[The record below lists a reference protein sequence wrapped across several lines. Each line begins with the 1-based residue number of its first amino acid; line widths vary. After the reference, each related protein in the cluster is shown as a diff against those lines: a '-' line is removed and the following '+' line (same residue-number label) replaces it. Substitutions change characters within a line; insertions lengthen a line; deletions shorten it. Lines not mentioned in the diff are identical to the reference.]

1 MLVPPSLPC
10 IPQSPSNNP
19 HLSSSSNPSRKCAT
33 ACSSPRPT
41 PFPSLIAFLIASSS
55 FSTLHSTTRNPTP
68 FHLFQRIMAGCY
80 GVHCSSLHP
89 SFSTACS
96 LLPLPL
102 SPLPSTPALPPGESP
117 RPKLLSNFLLISYH
131 NEIISVP
138 LAPFTIF
145 PTALTSSHPTHL
157 LPPHS
162 PPPTPLTSSH
172 PTHLL
177 PPHSPPPIPLISSHP
192 THLLP
197 PHSPPPIPLIS
208 SHPTHLLPP
217 HSSPPTPLI
226 SSHRTHLLPPHS
238 TPSTPLTSSH
248 PNHLLPPHSSPPKPL
263 TSSHPNH
270 LLPPHSPPPTPLT
283 STNSAPSIHPTL
295 SNRQLLILS
304 TLPCYAHHL
313 TSSQMLSSVQCM
325 NQLSP
330 STSGPPP
337 LPAITLS
344 SAPTPYQA
352 SSSTVVI
359 ASPGSILPS
368 LPHHLH

>member
-1 MLVPPSLPC
+1 MAYISLHSTLLAHARSSLPPLHTSIPFQQPTPFQLFQPIKAVRYSMLLPSPYPISLPHCFPHCLFLLLYPPFHHPKSHTFPPLPAHHGRVLWCAMQLSPPFLLYCMLVASPPFIPPSL
-10 IPQSPSNNP
+10 
-19 HLSSSSNPSRKCAT
+19 
-33 ACSSPRPT
+33 
-41 PFPSLIAFLIASSS
+41 
-55 FSTLHSTTRNPTP
+55 HSCP
-68 FHLFQRIMAGCY
+68 
-80 GVHCSSLHP
+80 
-89 SFSTACS
+89 
-96 LLPLPL
+96 
-102 SPLPSTPALPPGESP
+102 
-117 RPKLLSNFLLISYH
+117 SYH

-145 PTALTSSHPTHL
+145 PTPLTSSHPTHL

-238 TPSTPLTSSH
+238 TSSTPLTSSH

-283 STNSAPSIHPTL
+283 SSNSAPSILPTL

-344 SAPTPYQA
+344 YAPTPYQA

-359 ASPGSILPS
+359 ASPGRILPS